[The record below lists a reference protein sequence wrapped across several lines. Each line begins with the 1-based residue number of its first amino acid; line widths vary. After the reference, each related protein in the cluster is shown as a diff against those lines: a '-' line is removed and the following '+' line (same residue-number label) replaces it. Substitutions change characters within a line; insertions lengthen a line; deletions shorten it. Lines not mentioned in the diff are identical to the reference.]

1 MQDFFLFDTLKDQTQ
16 LRKYNKCNQTFT
28 ALNNRGLYLST
39 ELSFYNMKI
48 AI

>member
-28 ALNNRGLYLST
+28 DFRYIITNRGYSYL
-39 ELSFYNMKI
+39 FDIN
-48 AI
+48 